1 MDFGYLLQ
9 ILNRRK
15 WLILTA
21 MIASAALVFY
31 LIGKRPEQYKA
42 NVILATGIV
51 NYKGFNS
58 NGDDAFVQQF
68 QIENAFSNL
77 IDYAQS
83 RSSFKILTLYMLQHD
98 LNAEKSANTNWPFRK
113 PNIALYGEGIREE
126 TEKLRQ
132 ELAKIKLDSI
142 IDPAFSQ
149 EMDYLI
155 DRVSRTY
162 GYDHD
167 AIGRS
172 ITVKRKGTTDYLTID
187 VVTENAKLSQYMANA
202 YVYLFMNYYQNLSV
216 REKRKNVQF
225 YKQLAQEKKA
235 VMDTIKNRRYA
246 YLFQK
251 GLPALGKQS
260 EELVSQITA
269 LELQKQKAESQLLS
283 ATEAMVKIQ
292 QYMDNRSSLDANE
305 TKTRVVDKYNVA
317 DLSARV
323 RNLTEKSATKGG
335 NDARTEAELAGARH
349 ALDLALQSNSGTV
362 SKAGRPE
369 EARRTKEDLYK
380 EKVQSDIERIDAE
393 KSLEIL
399 NNEIRLRTGKLS
411 AFVTN
416 DAVATSLTE
425 DQENAEDEFKKVNEE
440 LMNANLALANAENPL
455 HIIENAQLPE
465 WPEPNRQVLI
475 SVFVAIVMGTF
486 TVIGLFLLAFLDKSI
501 QTPEM
506 FGAYSGHLRVLGFTP
521 FIKVKGLDFQRIF
534 TSKDS
539 LPQYTEFRENLRKMR
554 NQIMGMNAKYFLF
567 TSTRPQQG
575 KTMTSYALANAL
587 AANHKKVLILD
598 TNFKTPLP
606 PELATANDP
615 TGPVARILRN
625 HDLAETFFP
634 GSVVGVGQ
642 GLVMVVAHHGAHLSP
657 AELLPP
663 DQFKAFLTELG
674 AHFDYIFMEAAPLNQ
689 YSDALELAPF
699 ADKVVAVFN
708 AASVINARDKVSL
721 EYLRGLGDQFGG
733 AIIAAVDTKNL
744 PN

>member
-1 MDFGYLLQ
+1 
-9 ILNRRK
+9 
-15 WLILTA
+15 
-21 MIASAALVFY
+21 
-31 LIGKRPEQYKA
+31 
-42 NVILATGIV
+42 
-51 NYKGFNS
+51 
-58 NGDDAFVQQF
+58 
-68 QIENAFSNL
+68 
-77 IDYAQS
+77 
-83 RSSFKILTLYMLQHD
+83 
-98 LNAEKSANTNWPFRK
+98 
-113 PNIALYGEGIREE
+113 
-126 TEKLRQ
+126 
-132 ELAKIKLDSI
+132 
-142 IDPAFSQ
+142 
-149 EMDYLI
+149 
-155 DRVSRTY
+155 
-162 GYDHD
+162 
-167 AIGRS
+167 
-172 ITVKRKGTTDYLTID
+172 
-187 VVTENAKLSQYMANA
+187 
-202 YVYLFMNYYQNLSV
+202 
-216 REKRKNVQF
+216 
-225 YKQLAQEKKA
+225 
-235 VMDTIKNRRYA
+235 
-246 YLFQK
+246 
-251 GLPALGKQS
+251 
-260 EELVSQITA
+260 
-269 LELQKQKAESQLLS
+269 
-283 ATEAMVKIQ
+283 
-292 QYMDNRSSLDANE
+292 
-305 TKTRVVDKYNVA
+305 
-317 DLSARV
+317 
-323 RNLTEKSATKGG
+323 
-335 NDARTEAELAGARH
+335 
-349 ALDLALQSNSGTV
+349 
-362 SKAGRPE
+362 
-369 EARRTKEDLYK
+369 
-380 EKVQSDIERIDAE
+380 
-393 KSLEIL
+393 
-399 NNEIRLRTGKLS
+399 
-411 AFVTN
+411 
-416 DAVATSLTE
+416 
-425 DQENAEDEFKKVNEE
+425 
-440 LMNANLALANAENPL
+440 MNANLALANAENPL

-501 QTPEM
+501 QNPEM

-534 TSKDS
+534 TSKDP

-606 PELATANDP
+606 SELATANAQS
-615 TGPVARILRN
+615 GPVARILRN

-634 GSVVGVGQ
+634 GSVVGIGQ